1 MTTSDGNPLT
11 GDTTSPD
18 VRHLLEVARGHLDN
32 RRHAP
37 TPTRPPT
44 YLPIIHEPC
53 IMGQCGGCTAHTCRT
68 RTTLTGPA
76 QETT

>member
-1 MTTSDGNPLT
+1 MTATDGDPLT
-11 GDTTSPD
+11 GDPTTPT
-18 VRHLLEVARGHLDN
+18 VRHLLELVKGGAIPTS
-32 RRHAP
+32 HA
-37 TPTRPPT
+37 TRALNIT
-44 YLPIIHEPC
+44 PIIHEPC